1 MGVSID
7 DVHAAARRLRN
18 RIHRTPVVS
27 CQSMDDATGF
37 AVFLKCENLQRAG
50 AFKIRGA
57 LNKLLSLTADE
68 RRRGVVA
75 FSSGNHAQGVALAAQ
90 MTGTTSIIC
99 MPSDAPKLKLEA
111 TRRYGAEVVF
121 YDRQRDDRE
130 AVARALAEKTDRV
143 LVPPYDDYAIMAGQ
157 GTAALEL
164 FQDVPS
170 LDALLAPV
178 GGGGLMAGCSIVAR
192 TLFPGIQI
200 LGVETDTA
208 HDTHLSLRKGERV
221 TIPPPPTIADGIRIT
236 TPGALTFPV
245 LKANVNDV
253 VLVSDDEVREAVR
266 FLALR
271 AHLVTEPTGAV
282 AAAAV
287 LSRRLPLPAG
297 ARGGGVLSP
306 VHAVARDERSGHR
319 ARGGAVGGE
328 AEVHEG
334 AEMVGRH
341 LAPGLGREPLRPGD
355 AGGEAVGRD
364 EGGDPAVPQ
373 SPRAAYGR
381 LAVAADPGGHRLL
394 DGLGQHRDLVEP
406 PELALE
412 RHLVLAPAAAHDGQ
426 RLVGAPPALL
436 ERHAGGME
444 LALLLDAD
452 AEGRQHAAAREVV
465 DHRDLTRRRDRVAE
479 RRDEDARAEL
489 QPPRARGDGG
499 QRGHRLGDRLGGG
512 QALGEPERV
521 DLGRLAQ
528 VDELPEE
535 PGAVRTRRPRPRH
548 DADAILDL
556 HCAHSTI
563 FVE

>member
-1 MGVSID
+1 MMSEAVTVPPGVLMRSTRPRTFRSFAAFFSSSRMRTSIGTRTVEGPSPRPPDGASSVMKPETSIRRIFASPRPSTTCSSSGRTRGVRSTDSTEQPASVTRARRSEVARSIAASILAPHGRLD

-50 AFKIRGA
+50 AFKIRGT
-57 LNKLLSLTADE
+57 LDKLLSLTADE

-208 HDTHLSLRKGERV
+208 NDTHLSLRKGERE

-253 VLVSDDEVREAVR
+253 VLVSDDEVCEAVR

-271 AHLVTEPTGAV
+271 AHVVTEPTGAV

-297 ARGGGVLSP
+297 ARVGVVLS
-306 VHAVARDERSGHR
+306 
-319 ARGGAVGGE
+319 GGNV
-328 AEVHEG
+328 
-334 AEMVGRH
+334 
-341 LAPGLGREPLRPGD
+341 
-355 AGGEAVGRD
+355 
-364 EGGDPAVPQ
+364 DPDV
-373 SPRAAYGR
+373 
-381 LAVAADPGGHRLL
+381 
-394 DGLGQHRDLVEP
+394 
-406 PELALE
+406 
-412 RHLVLAPAAAHDGQ
+412 
-426 RLVGAPPALL
+426 
-436 ERHAGGME
+436 
-444 LALLLDAD
+444 
-452 AEGRQHAAAREVV
+452 
-465 DHRDLTRRRDRVAE
+465 
-479 RRDEDARAEL
+479 
-489 QPPRARGDGG
+489 
-499 QRGHRLGDRLGGG
+499 LGD
-512 QALGEPERV
+512 
-521 DLGRLAQ
+521 
-528 VDELPEE
+528 
-535 PGAVRTRRPRPRH
+535 
-548 DADAILDL
+548 ILRG
-556 HCAHSTI
+556 
-563 FVE
+563 